1 MKLNSFYLPLLALG
15 MVLLS
20 ACSDDDD
27 KIPAES
33 IPTAVADSFKARYP
47 DINITSVKWETK
59 GAYTVGEFKKT
70 TDSEDIEAWFTTA
83 TGEWKMTETDYGK
96 NLFLIPVEI
105 SNAFG
110 MTEYG
115 SLWTIDDICLYEYTD
130 ASKNFYLFE
139 VEKAGQQDM
148 EIYFR
153 TDGSLIKA
161 IPDTNRDITPD
172 TVI

>member
-1 MKLNSFYLPLLALG
+1 MKLKLFYLPLLALG
-15 MVLLS
+15 IVLLS

-27 KIPAES
+27 KITDANIPA
-33 IPTAVADSFKARYP
+33 AVADSFNAKYP
-47 DINITSVKWETK
+47 DININNVKWETK
-59 GAYTVGEFKKT
+59 GTYIVGEFKKAA
-70 TDSEDIEAWFTTA
+70 SLEDIEAWFSTA

-110 MTEYG
+110 MNEYG

-139 VEKAGQQDM
+139 VEKTGQQDM

-153 TDGSLIKA
+153 TDGTLIKA